1 MSHVLE
7 SEFVTYKKNVARTKE
22 ITHDVTE
29 QVKCNLTKNPTPNII
44 IIYIWSKSISLLKV
58 QGRLFEFSFYD
69 FI

>member
-22 ITHDVTE
+22 ITHDITE
-29 QVKCNLTKNPTPNII
+29 QVKCNLTKNQTLYI
-44 IIYIWSKSISLLKV
+44 IIYIRSKSIFLIKV
-58 QGRLFEFSFYD
+58 QGRLFELSFYD